1 MEELYKIL
9 PFIIG
14 AAISPVLLV
23 TTLLILAQTNRP
35 VAKTIAFLLGS
46 SLTITAITLV
56 VFYTSTIRSVPG
68 GTKEVFPH
76 IIIGLLLLLLA
87 LDIYRRGPAKPNP
100 KAKARGSQGLLRY
113 LLLGIV
119 LMLTNFTTIAMAF
132 AVAVEL
138 RSGDIVGVSKLIY
151 TIATIFSS
159 LLPILLPLT
168 ILAIAGK
175 RSAAILARLSYFMKH
190 YAHIIT
196 AIFFGLLGVFSFI
209 KPFIM

>member
-9 PFIIG
+9 PFVIG
-14 AAISPVLLV
+14 AAVSPVLLV

-35 VAKTIAFLLGS
+35 VIKTTVFLLGS
-46 SLTITAITLV
+46 ALTITAITLV
-56 VFYTSTIRSVPG
+56 IFYTSTIRSIPA

-100 KAKARGSQGLLRY
+100 KAKAQGSKGMLRY
-113 LLLGIV
+113 FLLGIV
-119 LMLTNFTTIAMAF
+119 LMLTNFTTIAMVF

-138 RSGDIVGVSKLIY
+138 RSGDVAGVSKLIY
-151 TIATIFSS
+151 TMATILSS
-159 LLPILLPLT
+159 LLPILLPLGV
-168 ILAIAGK
+168 LVIAGK
-175 RSAAILARLSYFMKH
+175 HSAVILNTLSSFMKR

-196 AIFFGLLGVFSFI
+196 AIFFALLGVFSLL
-209 KPFIM
+209 KPFIS